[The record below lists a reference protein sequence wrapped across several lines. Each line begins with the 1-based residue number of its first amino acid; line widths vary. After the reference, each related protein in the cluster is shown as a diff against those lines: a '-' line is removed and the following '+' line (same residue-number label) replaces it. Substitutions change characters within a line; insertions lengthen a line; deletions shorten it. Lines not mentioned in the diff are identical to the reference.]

1 MFSRSS
7 HAWHASEFRS
17 FSRLNNIPLYVGWW
31 DFKLSVTLYAL
42 EPHLGN
48 MFCRRIRDAGDPHG
62 GTHFPLG
69 MPHLSYV
76 FSTPPCLSS
85 SSFTSLSFFLSF
97 SFFLSSLFLSLS
109 LSRHPSLLP
118 FLPILLSFTGG
129 MGRGPENFSFVL
141 EAHQCTSKDVWK

>member
-76 FSTPPCLSS
+76 FFPPLVSLPLLSPLFL
-85 SSFTSLSFFLSF
+85 SFSLFLSFFL
-97 SFFLSSLFLSLS
+97 LSSFLS

-141 EAHQCTSKDVWK
+141 EAHQCTLKDVWK